1 MLVEKNLINNEMKT
15 VHALKVPRTERRF
28 KEQYIKI

>member
-1 MLVEKNLINNEMKT
+1 MLVEKNVINNKMKK
-15 VHALKVPRTERRF
+15 VHPLKVPRTERIF